1 MFEVKVGIEIG
12 KEYFEAGSLVPENK
26 IPKKSKKWLLD
37 QGIIAKGFDKKEFV
51 KEELKKDL
59 KVDDYD
65 TEFEEE

>member
-1 MFEVKVGIEIG
+1 MTFSFSV
-12 KEYFEAGSLVPENK
+12 FLPNFWFTLFFSLSKNK

-51 KEELKKDL
+51 KKEIEKDL